1 MSFRNLLMVPALLC
15 ATAAFGQGAVQ
26 SAHAD
31 IVNGQG
37 QKIGTARFMA
47 TDAGVR
53 IELEVSQLPPG
64 THGIH
69 IHAVGKCEGPAFTT
83 AGGHLNPDM
92 KKHGKDNP
100 DGPHVGDLMNIEVGM
115 DGTAKTSLM
124 STSVTL
130 GGEDNSLFHDGG
142 TSIVIHEKADDY
154 KTDPAGNSGARIAC
168 GVIQK

>member
-1 MSFRNLLMVPALLC
+1 MSFRNILMVPALLC
-15 ATAAFGQGAVQ
+15 ATAAFGQGMVQ

-53 IELEVSQLPPG
+53 IELNVSQLPPG

-83 AGGHLNPDM
+83 AGVAQFWLDVPSR
-92 KKHGKDNP
+92 
-100 DGPHVGDLMNIEVGM
+100 EVRQISCPSF
-115 DGTAKTSLM
+115 TERT
-124 STSVTL
+124 TRN
-130 GGEDNSLFHDGG
+130 EPCF
-142 TSIVIHEKADDY
+142 
-154 KTDPAGNSGARIAC
+154 
-168 GVIQK
+168 